1 MLGHLTLSKV
11 LQVRENEKK
20 NAVLVYNQAIE
31 KFENVATKLYQ
42 MLRKKEMAEQTVET
56 YKETITPI
64 DSIIEQMTYIESLNQ
79 QIISLQTAVNEAREE
94 MELKQLLLTE
104 SHKEVKKFEKLI
116 ENRLLAEKNAQMK
129 LDMAAMDE
137 ISIQQFI
144 SKN

>member
-1 MLGHLTLSKV
+1 MGHLTLSKV

-20 NAVLVYNQAIE
+20 DAVLVYNQAIE

-64 DSIIEQMTYIESLNQ
+64 DSIIEQMNYIESLNQ

-137 ISIQQFI
+137 VSIQQFI

>member
-1 MLGHLTLSKV
+1 MGHLTLSKV

-20 NAVLVYNQAIE
+20 DAVLVYNQAIE

-42 MLRKKEMAEQTVET
+42 ILRKKEMAEQTVET

>member
-1 MLGHLTLSKV
+1 MGHLTLSKV

-20 NAVLVYNQAIE
+20 DAVLVYNQAIE

-42 MLRKKEMAEQTVET
+42 MLRKKEMAEQTVEA

-79 QIISLQTAVNEAREE
+79 QIRSLQTAVNEAREE

-104 SHKEVKKFEKLI
+104 SYKEVKKFEKLI